1 MCKNSLYR
9 GRALSKKLKM
19 FVDGA
24 CRGNPGPAGIGVVI
38 FEGNNVV
45 KEISKPI
52 GDATNNVAE
61 YSALV
66 FGLQEA
72 LKLKAESL
80 EVFMDSELV
89 CRQIAG
95 QYKIK
100 SQNLKFLYDQAMH
113 LLEGFKDVSV
123 KHVVREQNKQADK
136 LATSSLKD

>member
-1 MCKNSLYR
+1 M
-9 GRALSKKLKM
+9 SKKLRM

-24 CRGNPGPAGIGVVI
+24 CRGNPGPAGIGVAI
-38 FEGNNVV
+38 LDGDHIV

-52 GDATNNVAE
+52 GDATNNIAE

-113 LLEGFKDVSV
+113 LLEGFKDVKV
-123 KHVVREQNKQADK
+123 KHVPREQNKQADK
-136 LATSSLKD
+136 LATGSLKD